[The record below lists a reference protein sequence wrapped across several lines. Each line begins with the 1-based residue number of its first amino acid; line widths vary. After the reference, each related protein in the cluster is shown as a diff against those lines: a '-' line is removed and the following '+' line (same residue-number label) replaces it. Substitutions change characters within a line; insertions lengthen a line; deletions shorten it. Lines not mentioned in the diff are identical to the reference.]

1 MMLANIG
8 YQEIL
13 VVFVVVLLIFGAR
26 RIPEIAR
33 AFGRASFEFKKAK
46 EGIARESEE
55 LARAAEEQA
64 ERDAAAEKSEA
75 DKPEKTPEDP
85 APKQG

>member
-1 MMLANIG
+1 MMMLANIG

-55 LARAAEEQA
+55 LARDAEEQA
-64 ERDAAAEKSEA
+64 ARDAAAETSATAAA
-75 DKPEKTPEDP
+75 DKVETPEK
-85 APKQG
+85 QG

>member
-1 MMLANIG
+1 MMLLANIG

-55 LARAAEEQA
+55 LARAAEE
-64 ERDAAAEKSEA
+64 RAAAESAAGTE
-75 DKPEKTPEDP
+75 KPADP
-85 APKQG
+85 AAGTPKEG